1 MAAAENYE
9 LFDDQP
15 TGFARWV
22 LPALI
27 ISVLLHVIF
36 YMWATGHTVSTFSD
50 SYYDRIVPR
59 TFQVDRV
66 EIDPAVFENEAKLEE
81 TTQAARS
88 PATVEIPEEKVSFQ
102 EIMGEVKASPAAPP
116 IENPLLSE
124 RPSVSPTT
132 LADTVQTAVQSG
144 AQSVVEDMNALKEE
158 LIIEDPVITGRPLLD
173 LGKPG
178 ELSGSQAETDGIS
191 AGSDRPGFS
200 NLDNLLAQ
208 TGPLTDATAP
218 ILMPADLLFDYDSHQ
233 LQEVAISSLRKL
245 GELIQRNPQANFL
258 IEGHSDSFGGADYN
272 LELSRTRALTVKS
285 WLAAIMGIDPA
296 RIQTT
301 GFGSSRL
308 IAPATGT
315 IEEQQIN
322 RRVEIVIR
330 NPAASQR

>member
-1 MAAAENYE
+1 MAIAEEYE

-15 TGFARWV
+15 TGFARWI

-27 ISVLLHVIF
+27 ISILLHVIF

-66 EIDPAVFENEAKLEE
+66 EIDPAVFEDAKLDEIVE
-81 TTQAARS
+81 MPRA
-88 PATVEIPEEKVSFQ
+88 PATVDLPEEKVSFQ

-132 LADTVQTAVQSG
+132 LAKTVETALQSG
-144 AQSVVEDMNALKEE
+144 AQSVVEDMDSLREE
-158 LIIEDPVITGRPLLD
+158 LIIEDPVVSGRPLLD
-173 LGKPG
+173 LGAAG
-178 ELSGSQAETDGIS
+178 DASGSQAETDGPS

-200 NLDNLLAQ
+200 NLDDLLAQ

-218 ILMPADLLFDYDSHQ
+218 ILMPADLLFDYDSYQ

-245 GELIQRNPQANFL
+245 GELIQRNPHANFL
-258 IEGHSDSFGGADYN
+258 IEGHSDSFGGAEYN
-272 LELSRTRALTVKS
+272 LQLSQGRAQTVKS
-285 WLAAIMGIDPA
+285 WLVAIMGIDPA

-330 NPAASQR
+330 NPASRP